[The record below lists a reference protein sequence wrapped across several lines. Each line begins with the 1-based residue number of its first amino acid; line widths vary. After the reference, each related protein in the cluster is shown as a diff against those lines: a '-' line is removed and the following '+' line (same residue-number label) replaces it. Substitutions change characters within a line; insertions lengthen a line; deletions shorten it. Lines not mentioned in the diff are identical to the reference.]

1 MEGCFEDELMIKREE
16 EIKDDSQIF
25 KLKIEDQGDLQLT
38 GGYAISSLLKFLQ
51 GKKQE
56 SWGYCQEIGELG
68 LLLKK
73 RYADLENAVYKPI
86 QSRLSW
92 KNLNIIEQF
101 PMVGEIFFRNNGLSE
116 N

>member
-51 GKKQE
+51 GKK
-56 SWGYCQEIGELG
+56 
-68 LLLKK
+68 
-73 RYADLENAVYKPI
+73 
-86 QSRLSW
+86 
-92 KNLNIIEQF
+92 
-101 PMVGEIFFRNNGLSE
+101 
-116 N
+116 

>member
-1 MEGCFEDELMIKREE
+1 MAKNKIGLWKPGEMEGCFEDELMSKREE

-51 GKKQE
+51 GDTQ
-56 SWGYCQEIGELG
+56 WIGELG

-86 QSRLSW
+86 QSCLSW
-92 KNLNIIEQF
+92 KNLNIIE
-101 PMVGEIFFRNNGLSE
+101 
-116 N
+116 